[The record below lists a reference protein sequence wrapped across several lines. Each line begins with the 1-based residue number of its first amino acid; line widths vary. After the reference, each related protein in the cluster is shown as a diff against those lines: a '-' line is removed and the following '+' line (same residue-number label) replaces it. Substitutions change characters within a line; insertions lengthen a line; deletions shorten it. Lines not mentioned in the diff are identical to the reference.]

1 MGAPAAA
8 AAGAGQGQGEGK
20 EYPGRLT
27 LYVFLTCTVAA
38 TGGLIVGYD
47 IGISGGV
54 TSMDAFLQEFFPS
67 VYREERTARGGGSG
81 QYCKFDSQLLTAFT
95 SSLYLAALVA
105 SFFVASVAR
114 SLGRRWSM
122 FGGGV
127 SFLAGAA
134 LNAAARDVAMLIVGR
149 ILLGVG
155 VGFAG
160 LSIPIYLS
168 EMAPH
173 RLRGT
178 LNIGLQLMIT
188 VGIFSANLVNYGAA
202 RIRGGWGWRLSL
214 GLAAVPAGIIT
225 AGSLF
230 LPDTP
235 SSLISRGY
243 HEQARRV
250 LRRIRGTHDVEDEYG
265 DLVAAS
271 EAPGAVRRP
280 WLDILRRRYRPQL
293 AMAVLVP
300 FFQQLT
306 GINAIMFYA
315 PVLFKTIGLG
325 GDASLMSA
333 VITGLV
339 NIAATF
345 VSIATVDRL
354 GRRKL
359 FFQGGC
365 QMLLCQIIIGTLI
378 GVEFGASGDGTIPK
392 AFAAAVVAPICV
404 YVAGFAWSWGPLGIL
419 VPSEIFPLEIRPA
432 AQGVSVAVSMLC
444 TFAVAQ
450 AFLPMLCRMQFG
462 LFYFFGGWVLAMTLF
477 VAAFLPE
484 TKGVPIEKMGVVWR
498 THWFWRRFVADEDGR
513 AGNRDVEMDYRKAE
527 GIAVR

>member
-1 MGAPAAA
+1 MAAPAAVA
-8 AAGAGQGQGEGK
+8 AVQGG

-27 LYVFLTCTVAA
+27 LYVFLTCAVAA
-38 TGGLIVGYD
+38 TGGLILGYD

-54 TSMDAFLQEFFPS
+54 TSMDTFLLQFFPS
-67 VYREERTARGGGSG
+67 VYRKEQTARGGS

-114 SLGRRWSM
+114 SLGRKWSM

-134 LNAAARDVAMLIVGR
+134 LNAAAQNVAMLIVGR

-202 RIRGGWGWRLSL
+202 KIRGGWGWRLGL
-214 GLAAVPAGIIT
+214 GLAAVPAAIIT

-235 SSLISRGY
+235 NSLIARGH
-243 HEQARRV
+243 HEEARWV
-250 LRRIRGTHDVEDEYG
+250 LRRIRGTDDVDDEYG

-271 EAPGAVRRP
+271 EVSGAGVRRP
-280 WLDILRRRYRPQL
+280 WLDILERRHRPQL
-293 AMAVLVP
+293 CMAVLIP

-306 GINAIMFYA
+306 GINVIMFYA
-315 PVLFKTIGLG
+315 PVLFRTIGLG

-333 VITGLV
+333 MITGLV

-365 QMLLCQIIIGTLI
+365 QMLVCQIIIGTLI
-378 GVEFGASGDGTIPK
+378 GVKFGASEDGAIPK
-392 AFAAAVVAPICV
+392 ASAAAVVAFICV

-419 VPSEIFPLEIRPA
+419 VPSEVFPLGIRPA
-432 AQGVSVAVSMLC
+432 GQAISVAVSMLC

-450 AFLPMLCRMQFG
+450 GFLPMLCRMRFG
-462 LFYFFGGWVLAMTLF
+462 LFYFFGGWVIAMTLF
-477 VAAFLPE
+477 TAAFLPE

-498 THWFWRRFVADEDGR
+498 THWFWQRFVADEDDGR
-513 AGNRDVEMDYRKAE
+513 AGTRDVEMDYRKAN
-527 GIAVR
+527 GIVVG

>member
-1 MGAPAAA
+1 MAAPATV
-8 AAGAGQGQGEGK
+8 GAGQGKGQGK
-20 EYPGRLT
+20 EYPGGLT
-27 LYVFLTCTVAA
+27 LYVFLTCAVAA

-54 TSMDAFLQEFFPS
+54 TSMDTFLQQFFPS
-67 VYREERTARGGGSG
+67 VYRKEQTAARGGGS

-105 SFFVASVAR
+105 SSFVASVAR
-114 SLGRRWSM
+114 SLGRKWSM

-134 LNAAARDVAMLIVGR
+134 LNAAAQNVAMLIVGR

-155 VGFAG
+155 VAFAG

-202 RIRGGWGWRLSL
+202 KIRGGWGWRLSL
-214 GLAAVPAGIIT
+214 GLAAVPAAIIA

-235 SSLISRGY
+235 NSLITRGY
-243 HEQARRV
+243 HEEARRV
-250 LRRIRGTHDVEDEYG
+250 LRRIRGTDDVDAEYA
-265 DLVAAS
+265 DLVAA
-271 EAPGAVRRP
+271 GAARRP
-280 WLDILRRRYRPQL
+280 WLGILERRHRPQL
-293 AMAVLVP
+293 AVAVLVP
-300 FFQQLT
+300 FFQQFT
-306 GINAIMFYA
+306 GINVIMFYA
-315 PVLFKTIGLG
+315 PVLFRTIGLG
-325 GDASLMSA
+325 GDAALMSA

-339 NIAATF
+339 NIAATL
-345 VSIATVDRL
+345 VSVAAVDRL

-365 QMLLCQIIIGTLI
+365 QMLACQAIVGTLI
-378 GVEFGASGDGTIPK
+378 GVAFGGDDGATVPR
-392 AFAAAVVAPICV
+392 AYAAAVVALICA
-404 YVAGFAWSWGPLGIL
+404 YVAGFAWSWGPLAIL
-419 VPSEIFPLEIRPA
+419 IPSEVFPLGIRPA
-432 AQGVSVAVSMLC
+432 GQAVTLAVNMLC

-450 AFLPMLCRMQFG
+450 AFLPMLCRMRFG
-462 LFYFFGGWVLAMTLF
+462 LFYFFAGWVLAMTLF

-484 TKGVPIEKMGVVWR
+484 TKGVPIERMGAVWR
-498 THWFWRRFVADEDGR
+498 THWFWQRFVAADEDGN
-513 AGNRDVEMDYRKAE
+513 GDV
-527 GIAVR
+527 